1 MLSSGWVTRYRE
13 MYPTIPI
20 FYFSLKKGM
29 WHAEPTLPL
38 IGLPWQHSNASQS
51 GWVFVPR
58 KAVLIWHKHIMD
70 NAPAIPIVSTSPTTA
85 IFEHVHFGYR
95 CIYRHN
101 LSVSASEVPV
111 MSAFVFFCMNH
122 HLELAVSDAVDEVQ
136 SINHFILLCGGL
148 MTFETP
154 WKCCRR
160 SNRKWLREANL

>member
-70 NAPAIPIVSTSPTTA
+70 NAPAIPIVSSNAPAQPRPYSSMCILDIDASTDTTEVLVPLKFLWCQLLFSSAWTNIWNWLYLMLWMRFSQSTTS
-85 IFEHVHFGYR
+85 FYCV
-95 CIYRHN
+95 
-101 LSVSASEVPV
+101 EVLWP
-111 MSAFVFFCMNH
+111 SK
-122 HLELAVSDAVDEVQ
+122 HLENAAGDQ
-136 SINHFILLCGGL
+136 TGNG
-148 MTFETP
+148 
-154 WKCCRR
+154 
-160 SNRKWLREANL
+160 